1 MHCPLCG
8 FEYDEKQLACH
19 IACPLAPGCAI
30 ICCPNCG
37 YQMVDEDK
45 SRLAKLLRRL
55 WKTKPDRRD
64 LARSDRAG
72 LNGQLRVNKQMKLAI
87 NNLKPGQ
94 TALVVELLSA
104 DPARLDRLCSY
115 GMAPGS
121 LVRVEQLQPALIL
134 RIGET
139 EISIDEAV
147 AREIIV
153 EAQ

>member
-1 MHCPLCG
+1 M
-8 FEYDEKQLACH
+8 Q
-19 IACPLAPGCAI
+19 I
-30 ICCPNCG
+30 
-37 YQMVDEDK
+37 
-45 SRLAKLLRRL
+45 
-55 WKTKPDRRD
+55 
-64 LARSDRAG
+64 
-72 LNGQLRVNKQMKLAI
+72 KLAI

-94 TALVVELLSA
+94 TAVVVELLST

>member
-19 IACPLAPGCAI
+19 VACPLAAGCAI
-30 ICCPNCG
+30 LCCPNCG

-45 SRLAKLLRRL
+45 SRLAKLLRRW
-55 WKTKPDRRD
+55 WKT
-64 LARSDRAG
+64 ARG
-72 LNGQLRVNKQMKLAI
+72 RVNKQMKLAI
-87 NNLKPGQ
+87 NDLKPGQ
-94 TALVVELLSA
+94 TAVVVELLSA